1 MNNQNSINLFK
12 QILNNPKTITY
23 LPKEY
28 QTDVDFL
35 ELFYIILNDE
45 IKPYVSSE
53 IFNTLKHREVVFKN
67 KHTKKPKYKPN
78 ISLEDEITLLHNILT
93 DISSINLLPTTE
105 KYNNEFLEFLYII
118 WGDEI
123 ENYIPDE
130 MFEQLKNEKLM
141 KEYHQTHENEQKK
154 WAEEENQKVLKKLL
168 SNR

>member
-67 KHTKKPKYKPN
+67 KHTKKTKYKPN

-118 WGDEI
+118 WGDEGVSR
-123 ENYIPDE
+123 
-130 MFEQLKNEKLM
+130 
-141 KEYHQTHENEQKK
+141 
-154 WAEEENQKVLKKLL
+154 KVCK
-168 SNR
+168 

>member
-78 ISLEDEITLLHNILT
+78 ISLED
-93 DISSINLLPTTE
+93 
-105 KYNNEFLEFLYII
+105 
-118 WGDEI
+118 
-123 ENYIPDE
+123 
-130 MFEQLKNEKLM
+130 
-141 KEYHQTHENEQKK
+141 
-154 WAEEENQKVLKKLL
+154 
-168 SNR
+168 

>member
-35 ELFYIILNDE
+35 ELFLYHFKWW

-141 KEYHQTHENEQKK
+141 KEYHQTHENEQK
-154 WAEEENQKVLKKLL
+154 NGLKKKTKKY
-168 SNR
+168 